1 MRRSAGGR
9 KYGSGYP
16 LPMLAILLFAFFH
29 AKNEEM
35 PKPNAEKKKHR
46 NLRRS
51 QWLYCTKKRGILF
64 PRSFIFDFLY
74 CFCCGG
80 DNRQI
85 LVVHAV
91 KQCFKLPPLCGLIC
105 FLVWEKELV
114 Y

>member
-46 NLRRS
+46 NWGFCQEELFRGREK
-51 QWLYCTKKRGILF
+51 LY
-64 PRSFIFDFLY
+64 D
-74 CFCCGG
+74 
-80 DNRQI
+80 
-85 LVVHAV
+85 
-91 KQCFKLPPLCGLIC
+91 
-105 FLVWEKELV
+105 
-114 Y
+114 